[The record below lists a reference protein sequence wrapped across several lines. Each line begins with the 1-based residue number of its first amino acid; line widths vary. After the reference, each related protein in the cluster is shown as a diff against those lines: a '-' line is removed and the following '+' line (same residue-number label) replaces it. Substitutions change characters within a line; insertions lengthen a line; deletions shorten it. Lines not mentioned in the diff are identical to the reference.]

1 VKHGDGSDVSSEAWG
16 RFLCFILARNMGVKL
31 TWMGIWVALFCGNCV
46 RESINLGERLIER
59 EIRLIEREK
68 RLIEREKRLIKR
80 GKRLIE
86 REKRLI
92 RCVKWLIERE
102 TVDKLQIMVVTS
114 PKLVGEIIY
123 RNKEAERCISRFLL
137 KILFI
142 YFSCTIMMENIS

>member
-31 TWMGIWVALFCGNCV
+31 TWMGIWVVIFCGNCV
-46 RESINLGERLIER
+46 RETINLGERLIER
-59 EIRLIEREK
+59 GK
-68 RLIEREKRLIKR
+68 RLIRR

-86 REKRLI
+86 HEKRLI

-142 YFSCTIMMENIS
+142 YFSCSIMMENIS